1 LQIPIACSVQTSG
14 VASPRHHGATPMGQ
28 PARRDDRTDKR
39 AKGHAGLR
47 ALRQRGRRVGNLRQH
62 RGHASRSPPMLDLTR
77 STIRRAGQ
85 VRLPQAAASLTLTT
99 ALSIVP
105 LLAVSFALFRRCPFF
120 RPLELAIEQYLL
132 KSLLPADLSG
142 AVLKYLHQFA
152 ANASGLTL
160 LGFLFVVAGAL
171 MMLLTVEAAL
181 NQMWDVKKAR
191 PWPRRLGLYGLIL
204 TVGPVL
210 VGASLWATAAVIGAS
225 MGLVRS
231 MPQPLAFA
239 LDLAPVGLCSVSLAC
254 LFHWLPHAQVRW
266 RDAIV
271 GGVLGGIALEL
282 GKRGFT
288 AYLIQG
294 PTYRSLYGAF
304 ATLPVFLLWLYFSW
318 LVTLSAALVTAHLGR
333 AAAPRGRPARSGTKA
348 RFARARG

>member
-1 LQIPIACSVQTSG
+1 
-14 VASPRHHGATPMGQ
+14 
-28 PARRDDRTDKR
+28 
-39 AKGHAGLR
+39 
-47 ALRQRGRRVGNLRQH
+47 
-62 RGHASRSPPMLDLTR
+62 MLDLTR

-85 VRLPQAAASLTLTT
+85 VRLAQAAASLTLTT

-105 LLAVSFALFRRCPFF
+105 LLAVSFALFRRVPVF
-120 RPLELAIEQYLL
+120 RPLEAAIEQLLL
-132 KSLLPADLSG
+132 KSLLPADISG

-160 LGFLFVVAGAL
+160 VGFLFVLAAAV
-171 MMLLTVEAAL
+171 MMLLTVEGAL
-181 NQMWDVKKAR
+181 NQMWDIKKAR
-191 PWPRRLGLYGLIL
+191 PLPRRLGLYLLIL
-204 TVGPVL
+204 AFGPVL
-210 VGASLWATAAVIGAS
+210 VGTSLWATATLLGVS

-239 LDLAPVGLCSVSLAC
+239 LDLAPIGLCSVSLAC
-254 LFHWLPHAQVRW
+254 LFHWLPNAQVRW

-294 PTYRSLYGAF
+294 STYRSLYGAF

-318 LVTLSAALVTAHLGR
+318 LVTLSAALVAAHLGR
-333 AAAPRGRPARSGTKA
+333 ATGPRGRPARSSAKA
-348 RFARARG
+348 RLARARG